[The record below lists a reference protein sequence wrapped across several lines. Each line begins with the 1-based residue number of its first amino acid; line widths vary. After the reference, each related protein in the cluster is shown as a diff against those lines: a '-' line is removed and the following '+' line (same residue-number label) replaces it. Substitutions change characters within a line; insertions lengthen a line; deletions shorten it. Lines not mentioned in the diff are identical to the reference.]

1 LLKSKDVPSS
11 IFDLVKKKYSGRFA
25 VANPLFGSTSFHF
38 AAIFSYLG
46 DFEKIWDG
54 QSGTGF
60 VPTEDDIYKK
70 LLLNTPQLCCGD
82 ENSIAEGEKVWYRY
96 WV

>member
-1 LLKSKDVPSS
+1 MLNS
-11 IFDLVKKKYSGRFA
+11 IGEL
-25 VANPLFGSTSFHF
+25 
-38 AAIFSYLG
+38 
-46 DFEKIWDG
+46 
-54 QSGTGF
+54 
-60 VPTEDDIYKK
+60 YKK